1 MIAIRDVVQV
11 NPEILG
17 GQAVFK
23 GTRVP
28 VETIF
33 DYLESGESLE
43 IFLSEFPSVSREQVL
58 SVLEIA
64 SKMVSNSNFLRMYEA
79 AA

>member
-1 MIAIRDVVQV
+1 MIPIRDVVQV

-43 IFLSEFPSVSREQVL
+43 LFLTEFPSVSREQAL
-58 SVLEIA
+58 SFLEIA
-64 SKMVSNSNFLRMYEA
+64 SKMVSNSDFIQLYEA

>member
-1 MIAIRDVVQV
+1 MMPIRDVVQV
-11 NPEILG
+11 DPEIPG

-23 GTRVP
+23 GKRVP

-33 DYLESGESLE
+33 NYLESGESIE
-43 IFLSEFPSVSREQVL
+43 RFLSEFLSVSREKAL
-58 SVLEIA
+58 SVLETE
-64 SKMVSNSNFLRMYEA
+64 SKIVRNRNFIQLYEA

>member
-1 MIAIRDVVQV
+1 MMPIRDVVQV

-23 GTRVP
+23 GTSIS

-33 DYLESGESLE
+33 KYPGSESLE
-43 IFLSEFPSVSREQVL
+43 LFLSEFPSVSSEKAL

-64 SKMVSNSNFLRMYEA
+64 SKMVSHSNFIQFYGA

>member
-1 MIAIRDVVQV
+1 MMPIRDAVQV
-11 NPEILG
+11 DPEIPG

-33 DYLESGESLE
+33 NYLESGESME
-43 IFLSEFPSVSREQVL
+43 RFLSELLCVSREKAL
-58 SVLEIA
+58 SVLETE
-64 SKMVSNSNFLRMYEA
+64 SKIVSNRNFIRLYEA

>member
-1 MIAIRDVVQV
+1 MMPIRDVVQV

-23 GTRVP
+23 GTSKS

-33 DYLESGESLE
+33 NYPGSESLE
-43 IFLSEFPSVSREQVL
+43 LFLSEFPSLSREQAL

-64 SKMVSNSNFLRMYEA
+64 SKMVSHSNFIQFYGA

>member
-1 MIAIRDVVQV
+1 MMPIRDVVQV

-23 GTRVP
+23 GTSIS

-33 DYLESGESLE
+33 NYPGSGESLE
-43 IFLSEFPSVSREQVL
+43 RFLSEFPSVSSEKAL

-64 SKMVSNSNFLRMYEA
+64 SKMVSNSNFIQLYEA

>member
-1 MIAIRDVVQV
+1 MMPIRDVVQV

-17 GQAVFK
+17 GLAIFK
-23 GTRVP
+23 GTRVS

-33 DYLESGESLE
+33 NYLGSGESLE
-43 IFLSEFPSVSREQVL
+43 RFLSEFPSLSREQAL
-58 SVLEIA
+58 SVLEIE
-64 SKMVSNSNFLRMYEA
+64 SKIVSNRNFIQLYEA

>member
-1 MIAIRDVVQV
+1 MMPIRDVVQV

-17 GQAVFK
+17 GQAIFK
-23 GTRVP
+23 GIRVS

-33 DYLESGESLE
+33 NYLGSGESLE
-43 IFLSEFPSVSREQVL
+43 RFLSEFPSVSSEKAL

-64 SKMVSNSNFLRMYEA
+64 SKMVSNSSFIQLYEA

>member
-1 MIAIRDVVQV
+1 MMPIRDVVQV

-23 GTRVP
+23 GTRVF

-33 DYLESGESLE
+33 NYLESGESLE
-43 IFLSEFPSVSREQVL
+43 LLLSEFLSASSEKAL

-64 SKMVSNSNFLRMYEA
+64 SKMVSNSNFIQLYEA

>member
-1 MIAIRDVVQV
+1 MIPIGDVVQV
-11 NPEILG
+11 NPEILV

-43 IFLSEFPSVSREQVL
+43 LFLSEFPSLSREQAL
-58 SVLEIA
+58 SVLQIA
-64 SKMVSNSNFLRMYEA
+64 SKIVSNSNFIQLYGA

>member
-1 MIAIRDVVQV
+1 MMPIRDVVQV

-23 GTRVP
+23 GTSIF

-33 DYLESGESLE
+33 NYPGSESLE
-43 IFLSEFPSVSREQVL
+43 LFLSEFPSLSREQAL
-58 SVLEIA
+58 SVLGIA
-64 SKMVSNSNFLRMYEA
+64 SKMVSHSNFIQFYGVA
-79 AA
+79 A

>member
-1 MIAIRDVVQV
+1 MMPIRDVVQV
-11 NPEILG
+11 DTEIPG

-28 VETIF
+28 VESIF
-33 DYLESGESLE
+33 NYLESGESME
-43 IFLSEFPSVSREQVL
+43 RFLSEFLSVSREKAL

-64 SKMVSNSNFLRMYEA
+64 SKMVRNSNFIQLYGA

>member
-1 MIAIRDVVQV
+1 MMPIRDVVQV

-17 GQAVFK
+17 GQAIFK
-23 GTRVP
+23 GIRVP

-33 DYLESGESLE
+33 NYLESGESLE
-43 IFLSEFPSVSREQVL
+43 LLLSEFPSLSREQAL
-58 SVLEIA
+58 SVLGIA
-64 SKMVSNSNFLRMYEA
+64 SKMVSHSNFIQFYGA

>member
-1 MIAIRDVVQV
+1 MLAIRDVVQV

-43 IFLSEFPSVSREQVL
+43 VFLSEFPSVSREQAL

>member
-1 MIAIRDVVQV
+1 MMPIRDVVQV

-17 GQAVFK
+17 GQAIFK
-23 GTRVP
+23 GIRVP

-33 DYLESGESLE
+33 NYLESGGSLE
-43 IFLSEFPSVSREQVL
+43 LLLSEFPSVSSEKAL

-64 SKMVSNSNFLRMYEA
+64 SKMVSHSNFIQFYGA